1 MRKVLPLP
9 KGLPMEEAQGKIT
22 RIAGL
27 NDLRVWRIKRYY
39 IMTKERTESRF
50 EADFS
55 PWLTGFLHK
64 GANPRV
70 CFRRSQTGFV
80 GLHWPGLL
88 IAMLMFGVLAASAS
102 LYGGIPLW
110 LVLVVTAV
118 ILGVLALLTYGFSC
132 TQGGD
137 QVLHNMN
144 AFLEELQEELEN
156 YSPVQGRPET
166 E

>member
-9 KGLPMEEAQGKIT
+9 KGLPIEEAEGKIT

-50 EADFS
+50 EADLS
-55 PWLTGFLHK
+55 PWLTGFVHK

-70 CFRRSQTGFV
+70 CFQLSSTGPA
-80 GLHWPGLL
+80 GLHWPGLFFFL
-88 IAMLMFGVLAASAS
+88 LLFGVLAASAS
-102 LYGGIPLW
+102 RYHGVPLW

-118 ILGVLALLTYGFSC
+118 IWGGSALVTYVFSC

-144 AFLEELQEELEN
+144 TFLEELQEELEN
-156 YSPVQGRPET
+156 YSPAQGRPET

>member
-9 KGLPMEEAQGKIT
+9 KGLPMEEAEGKIT

-64 GANPRV
+64 GAHPRV

>member
-39 IMTKERTESRF
+39 IMTKEHTESRF

-64 GANPRV
+64 GAHPRV

-88 IAMLMFGVLAASAS
+88 IVVLMFAMLAASAS
-102 LYGGIPLW
+102 RYNGIPLW

-144 AFLEELQEELEN
+144 TFLEELQEELEN
-156 YSPVQGRPET
+156 YSPAQGRPET

>member
-39 IMTKERTESRF
+39 IMTKEHTESRF

-64 GANPRV
+64 GAHPRV
-70 CFRRSQTGFV
+70 CFRRSQTRFV

-88 IAMLMFGVLAASAS
+88 IVVLMFAMLAASAS
-102 LYGGIPLW
+102 RYNGIPLW

-144 AFLEELQEELEN
+144 TFLEELQEELEN
-156 YSPVQGRPET
+156 YSPAQGRPET

>member
-9 KGLPMEEAQGKIT
+9 KGLPIEEAQGKIT

-64 GANPRV
+64 GAHPRV

-88 IAMLMFGVLAASAS
+88 IVVLMFAMLAASAS
-102 LYGGIPLW
+102 RYNGIPLW

-144 AFLEELQEELEN
+144 TFLEELQEELEN
-156 YSPVQGRPET
+156 YSPAQGRPET

>member
-9 KGLPMEEAQGKIT
+9 KGLPIEEAQGKIT

-64 GANPRV
+64 GAHPRV

-88 IAMLMFGVLAASAS
+88 IVVLMFAMLAASAS

-144 AFLEELQEELEN
+144 TFLEELQEELEN
-156 YSPVQGRPET
+156 YSPAQGRPET

>member
-9 KGLPMEEAQGKIT
+9 KGLPMEEAEGKIT

-39 IMTKERTESRF
+39 IMTKEHTESRF
-50 EADFS
+50 EADLS
-55 PWLTGFLHK
+55 PWLTGFVHK

-70 CFRRSQTGFV
+70 CFQLSSTGPA

-88 IAMLMFGVLAASAS
+88 LAALLFGILAASAS

-118 ILGVLALLTYGFSC
+118 IWGGSALVTYVFSC

-144 AFLEELQEELEN
+144 DFLKELQEELEN
-156 YSPVQGRPET
+156 YTPAQGRPET

>member
-27 NDLRVWRIKRYY
+27 NDLRVWRIKNYY
-39 IMTKERTESRF
+39 ILTKEHTESRF
-50 EADFS
+50 ETRFS
-55 PWLTGFLHK
+55 PWLTGSLYK
-64 GANPRV
+64 GAHPRV

-88 IAMLMFGVLAASAS
+88 IVVLMFAMLAASAS
-102 LYGGIPLW
+102 RYNGIPLW

-144 AFLEELQEELEN
+144 TFLEELQEELEN
-156 YSPVQGRPET
+156 YSPAQGRPET

>member
-9 KGLPMEEAQGKIT
+9 KGLPMEEAEGKIT

-64 GANPRV
+64 GAHPRV

-88 IAMLMFGVLAASAS
+88 IVVLMFAMLAASAS
-102 LYGGIPLW
+102 RYHGVPLW

-156 YSPVQGRPET
+156 YTPVQGRPET

>member
-9 KGLPMEEAQGKIT
+9 KGLPMEEAEGKIT

-64 GANPRV
+64 GAHPRV

-88 IAMLMFGVLAASAS
+88 IVVLMFAMLAASAS

-144 AFLEELQEELEN
+144 TFLEELQEELEN

>member
-1 MRKVLPLP
+1 
-9 KGLPMEEAQGKIT
+9 
-22 RIAGL
+22 
-27 NDLRVWRIKRYY
+27 
-39 IMTKERTESRF
+39 MTKEHTESRF

-64 GANPRV
+64 GAHPRV

-88 IAMLMFGVLAASAS
+88 IVVLMFAMLAASAS
-102 LYGGIPLW
+102 RYHGVPLW

-118 ILGVLALLTYGFSC
+118 IWGGSALVTYVFSC

-144 AFLEELQEELEN
+144 TFLEELQEELEN

>member
-64 GANPRV
+64 GAHPRV

-88 IAMLMFGVLAASAS
+88 IVVLMFAMLAASAS
-102 LYGGIPLW
+102 RYNGIPLW

-144 AFLEELQEELEN
+144 TFLEELQEELEN
-156 YSPVQGRPET
+156 YSPAQGRPET

>member
-9 KGLPMEEAQGKIT
+9 RGLPIEEAQGKIT

-39 IMTKERTESRF
+39 IMTKEHTESRF

-64 GANPRV
+64 GAHPRV

-88 IAMLMFGVLAASAS
+88 IVVLMFAMLAASAS
-102 LYGGIPLW
+102 RYNGIPLW

>member
-9 KGLPMEEAQGKIT
+9 KGLPMEEAEGKIT

-39 IMTKERTESRF
+39 IMTKEHTESRF

-64 GANPRV
+64 GAHPRV

-88 IAMLMFGVLAASAS
+88 IVVLMFAMLAASAS
-102 LYGGIPLW
+102 RYNGIPLW

-137 QVLHNMN
+137 RVLSNMN

-156 YSPVQGRPET
+156 YAPVQGRPET

>member
-39 IMTKERTESRF
+39 IMTKEHTESRF

-64 GANPRV
+64 GAHPRV

-80 GLHWPGLL
+80 GLHLPGLL
-88 IAMLMFGVLAASAS
+88 IVVLMFAMLAASAS
-102 LYGGIPLW
+102 RYNGIPLW

-144 AFLEELQEELEN
+144 TFLEELQEELEN
-156 YSPVQGRPET
+156 YSPAQGRPET

>member
-9 KGLPMEEAQGKIT
+9 KGLPMEEAEGKIT

-39 IMTKERTESRF
+39 IMTKEHTESRF

-64 GANPRV
+64 GAHSRV
-70 CFRRSQTGFV
+70 CFRLSQTGFV
-80 GLHWPGLL
+80 GFHWPGLL
-88 IAMLMFGVLAASAS
+88 IVVLMFAMLAASAS
-102 LYGGIPLW
+102 RYNGIPLW

-156 YSPVQGRPET
+156 YSPAQGRPET